1 MTKSITILIADD
13 HDSLRELLKF
23 RLDAQPDMKVVAH
36 VSDAEAA
43 ATEAINL
50 KPDIILMD
58 IDMPGLSAFDA
69 AERIGVRCPKTRII
83 FFTAFVRDR
92 FIEQALAVKAWG
104 YVTKM
109 EQADSVVKAI
119 RDVASGFAYFSPA
132 VQKRLVMGPKGPRLA
147 QESQSLSATLTDRE
161 REVLCYVARG
171 LTKKDIADTMC
182 VSVKTVD
189 YHCTNVM
196 DKLKIHDRVELAR
209 FAIREGMIEA

>member
-1 MTKSITILIADD
+1 MGRSISILIADD
-13 HDSLRELLKF
+13 HDSLRELLKS
-23 RLDAQPDMKVVAH
+23 RLEAQPDMNVVAH
-36 VSDAEAA
+36 VADAEAA
-43 ATEAINL
+43 VTQSVASR
-50 KPDIILMD
+50 PDIILMD

-69 AERIGVRCPKTRII
+69 AERIRSRCPEARVI

-104 YVTKM
+104 YVTKT
-109 EQADSVVKAI
+109 EPADSVVKAI

-132 VQKRLVMGPKGPRLA
+132 VHARLVVGSKGPRLA
-147 QESQSLSATLTDRE
+147 QLDQSLATTLTDRE

-171 LTKKDIADTMC
+171 MSKKDIADTMC

-189 YHCTNVM
+189 YHCTNLM

-209 FAIREGMIEA
+209 FAIREGFVEA